1 MTRIRKL
8 LGLLAFTAMAVALA
22 GCDMGPSV
30 SGSFDRSLDVSAPLR
45 VEVSN
50 VAGDIT
56 ISGAADGKV
65 HVHGDVR
72 VGGFGFGNPQ
82 DRLNQIVASPP
93 IELKGDTL
101 RIGRDVA
108 RLRNVSIAYSIEVPR
123 GTSLDSASVSGSLSI
138 RNVLG
143 PVQAH
148 SVSGSVNASDIGK
161 DAHLTS
167 ISGSIE
173 AENCGDDVRASSVSG
188 SVTVSN
194 AKGDVTAHS
203 TSGTVTVRGP
213 GGRVDSSSTS
223 GSVEIRGAIND
234 VKARTASGGVD
245 VGGNPSGNSYWDL
258 KTSSGSVNIAV
269 PPNANFHLSSNAV
282 SGQIRTQLPIII
294 EEQGK
299 HSLRARMGNGD
310 GRVEVHTVSGSIVL
324 EGTQQSSLKS
334 Q

>member
-1 MTRIRKL
+1 MIRL
-8 LGLLAFTAMAVALA
+8 RRLAGPLALFALVLPLA
-22 GCDMGPSV
+22 GCDLGPSV

-50 VAGDIT
+50 IAGDIN
-56 ISGAADGKV
+56 IAGATDGRV

-82 DRLNQIVASPP
+82 DRLNQIVANPP

-108 RLRNVSIAYSIEVPR
+108 RFRNVTIAYSIEVPR
-123 GTSLDSASVSGSLSI
+123 GTSVDSASVSGSLSI
-138 RNVLG
+138 RGLLG

-148 SVSGSVNASDIGK
+148 SVSGSVDASDIGK
-161 DAHLTS
+161 EAHLTS
-167 ISGSIE
+167 VSGSVD

-188 SVTVSN
+188 SVTVTS

-213 GGRVDSSSTS
+213 GGRVDSGSTS
-223 GSVEIRGAIND
+223 GSLEIRGANND

-245 VGGNPSGNSYWDL
+245 VDGNPSGNSYWDL
-258 KTSSGSVNIAV
+258 KTSSGSVNIKV
-269 PPNANFHLSSNAV
+269 PTNANFHLSSNAV
-282 SGQIRTQLPIII
+282 SGQIRTQIPIVI

-310 GRVEVHTVSGSIVL
+310 GRVEVHTVSGSIIL
-324 EGTQQSSLKS
+324 EGTQQSPLKS